1 MSDYIGYEVAANVL
15 GAGFAASSGALAVLA
30 LGSSVDP
37 AVGAF
42 GAVIRWLADKP
53 VQCLTTKIFNINTDN
68 PAATMISRIAQFAC
82 SFFANAA
89 IFMWSVGRLGVSLSF
104 AASCGLVGTAA
115 GIQVAFIL
123 AVSTFETLWLKGSQ
137 V

>member
-15 GAGFAASSGALAVLA
+15 EAGFAASSGALAVLA
-30 LGSSVDP
+30 LGSCVDP

-42 GAVIRWLADKP
+42 GAVVGWLAGKP
-53 VQCLTTKIFNINTDN
+53 VQYLTTKIFNTDN

-104 AASCGLVGTAA
+104 AASCGLAGTAI
-115 GIQVAFIL
+115 GIQMAFIL
-123 AVSTFETLWLKGSQ
+123 AVSTFATLWLKGSQ